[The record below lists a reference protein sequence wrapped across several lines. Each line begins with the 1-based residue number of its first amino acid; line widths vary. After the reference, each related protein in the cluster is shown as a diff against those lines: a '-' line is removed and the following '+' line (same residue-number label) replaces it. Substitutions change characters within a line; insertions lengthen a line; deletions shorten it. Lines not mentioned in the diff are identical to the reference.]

1 MNFRFI
7 LFFALLWSTIFVPK
21 TSNARGFE
29 GGIHF
34 VRESVFDTLFVS
46 VFVKDS
52 MVRVEENDRSNGFSR
67 TYLVNLNSEEVY
79 AISYN
84 KRQYLKIR
92 EGKKPAGFE
101 RISARKTGNNK
112 EINGMICHQWRVK
125 DTNRN
130 TEVAYW
136 MYEGDFEFFAK
147 LLRLIRPT
155 EHSLAIYSSIP
166 EVDGCVPMLTEERT
180 LLRKEKLKLRVVNI
194 DRSEQPSSLF
204 VIPPHFQ
211 PVTRAG

>member
-1 MNFRFI
+1 MKFRFI
-7 LFFALLWSTIFVPK
+7 LLFTLLWSTLFVSQ
-21 TSNARGFE
+21 TSMARGFE

-79 AISYN
+79 AISYH

-92 EGKKPAGFE
+92 EGKSLAGFE
-101 RISARKTGNNK
+101 RISARKTGNSK
-112 EINGMICHQWRVK
+112 EINGKTCYQWRVK
-125 DTNRN
+125 DPNRN

-136 MYEGDFEFFAK
+136 MYEGDFAFFAK
-147 LLRLIRPT
+147 LLRLVRPT

-166 EVDGCVPMLTEERT
+166 EVHGCMPMLTEERT
-180 LLRKEKLKLRVVNI
+180 LLRQEKLKLRIVNI
-194 DRSEQPSSLF
+194 DQSEQPSSLF

-211 PVTRAG
+211 SVTRAG